1 MKFLVV
7 IAALLGVTEFAQGSQ
22 SYTTVQ
28 CADTSGQFSG
38 SDHLK
43 TPAHG
48 FSAVELKDIVLGAR
62 QVLSAPMPYPADV
75 VVAPNPVDL
84 QELKIAPST
93 SLFRFS
99 KAFYFKIEAEN
110 FTQLNVFCTM
120 TEQVGL

>member
-7 IAALLGVTEFAQGSQ
+7 IALLGLTEFAQGAQ
-22 SYTTVQ
+22 SYTTVE
-28 CADTSGQFSG
+28 CADVSGRFSG

-48 FSAVELKDIVLGAR
+48 FSAAALKDIVLGAR
-62 QVLSAPMPYPADV
+62 QVLSAPIPYPSDV

-84 QELKIAPST
+84 QELKINTAAFP
-93 SLFRFS
+93 FGFA
-99 KAFYFKIEAEN
+99 KAVFFKIEAKN